1 MLFTKT
7 KDLKS
12 LERTIKL
19 LAGYHAV
26 KLDNEQFLKQYRH
39 LISLYITLCQQKGHT
54 PCLTI

>member
-1 MLFTKT
+1 MFNSKS

-12 LERTIKL
+12 LERSIIL

-26 KLDNEQFLKQYRH
+26 RLDNEQFLKSYRH
-39 LISLYITLCQQKGHT
+39 LISLYITLCQQKGHK